1 MNSSKLGEIIKK
13 QRKEVGITQVQLANK
28 ADISTSYL
36 CDIEKGRSVPSIVT
50 LKKIAKALEIKDF
63 NIFLSNNYVN
73 IVNKVVIS

>member
-1 MNSSKLGEIIKK
+1 MNTIKIGEIIKK
-13 QRKEVGITQVQLANK
+13 QRKEVGITQIELANK

-63 NIFLSNNYVN
+63 NIFLSNSYVN
-73 IVNKVVIS
+73 TEIEVAIS